1 MFWENIF
8 FKKVIK
14 KIASFFDFSG
24 AVILMYH
31 SVGYNNEFFTVRPE
45 DFEKQTGY
53 LKEKNFKIIS
63 LTELGG
69 LLERNEKVNKKTVV
83 ITFDDG
89 YEDNFLI
96 AYPILKKNGFT
107 ATIFAVSSLIG
118 KTIKAGRGT
127 EMKMLS
133 EQQIKEL
140 AHSGLIK
147 FGSHANNHQKL
158 AKLEKKEIEKELIDS
173 KRVLL
178 NILGEEVVSLAYPFG
193 SCNEQVKKIA
203 GKYFKI
209 ACGVESGLIHNN
221 QNRWQLP
228 RFSIDSRVDFRRF
241 KFILWKG
248 SL

>member
-1 MFWENIF
+1 MFWKNIF

-31 SVGYNNEFFTVRPE
+31 SVGQSNEFFTVRPE
-45 DFEKQTGY
+45 DFEKQMSY
-53 LKEKNFKIIS
+53 LKKKDFKIIG
-63 LTELGG
+63 LAELGG
-69 LLERNEKVNKKTVV
+69 LLERQEKISKKTVV

-89 YEDNFLI
+89 YEDNFLN
-96 AYPILKKNGFT
+96 AYPILTKNSFV
-107 ATIFAVSSLIG
+107 ATIFVASSLIG
-118 KTIKAGRGT
+118 ETIKARRGT
-127 EMKMLS
+127 NMRILS
-133 EQQIKEL
+133 EQQMKEM
-140 AHSGLIK
+140 AHGGLIK

-158 AKLEKKEIEKELIDS
+158 TKLEEKEVEKELINS
-173 KRVLL
+173 KRTLL

-209 ACGVESGLIHNN
+209 ACGVESGLIHNG
-221 QNRWQLP
+221 QDRWWLP
-228 RFSIDSRVDFRRF
+228 SFSIVSKVDFRRF
-241 KFILWKG
+241 KFILRKG